1 MSEYSQVNW
10 EKAQCRQEE
19 IYPDLFYQI
28 EEERS
33 TKAYEFID
41 ALRSICTSC
50 PIWKDCLTYAM
61 RNEDYGMWGGMTTQE
76 RISMRNPN
84 QYPNQR
90 IRALST
96 FRKHGISW
104 ADIKE
109 CL

>member
-10 EKAQCRQEE
+10 DLAQCLQEE

-33 TKAYEFID
+33 QKAYEFIN
-41 ALRSICTSC
+41 ALRSVCLSC

-84 QYPNQR
+84 QYPNQKY
-90 IRALST
+90 RALST

-104 ADIKE
+104 EQIKE